1 MQFRER
7 PSVIP
12 KLCIGCTGGRMDRAV
27 IEPKGRKQPLT
38 PGNPLKYND
47 STSLLFG
54 LICSCLVSLAL
65 VWACLLL
72 FCLAWRYLGLCLLVQ
87 PCQALEFLAFR
98 MTVRSEVTLGARSSA
113 AIGQPLPVS
122 SILRRSPLGRLRTIN
137 PPINPQTFA
146 APPQL
151 EILSNATLLVR
162 GPNTPIVA
170 ITTTIAPAMKTNT
183 PLAPKFRSN
192 HAMRNDE
199 KITDSRLQE

>member
-1 MQFRER
+1 M
-7 PSVIP
+7 IA
-12 KLCIGCTGGRMDRAV
+12 KLCLFRMRAAFHSA
-27 IEPKGRKQPLT
+27 IRGQRNRKRPLSPCKT
-38 PGNPLKYND
+38 LKYHD